1 MDKKE
6 YKKRICKLVDD
17 LKMKDDDEIEGYFF
31 VTGEKTKNAKVSFV
45 GNVNTL
51 ANVLES
57 IRQDLGTVTFSMV
70 VAAVLASAEK
80 DSKDK

>member
-31 VTGEKTKNAKVSFV
+31 VTGEKTKNAKASFV
-45 GNVNTL
+45 GSVNTL

-57 IRQDLGTVTFSMV
+57 IRQDLGTATFSMV
-70 VAAVLASAEK
+70 VAAVLARSEME
-80 DSKDK
+80 SKDK